1 MRSPAG
7 NPTNPQQNTD
17 VHRGWSSHRKPQL
30 PESPQLPA
38 DLFETLSETCFLTEI
53 SENNQTEPQL
63 RFVFCKDI
71 KHIREMVK
79 TDRPAYLTAVLCA
92 LHTVAAGREN
102 DGPKL
107 EMLGSIVSRL
117 ASPRK
122 KLGEKKIWGKHFFKH
137 SGWHE
142 TSRNR

>member
-1 MRSPAG
+1 M
-7 NPTNPQQNTD
+7 
-17 VHRGWSSHRKPQL
+17 
-30 PESPQLPA
+30 
-38 DLFETLSETCFLTEI
+38 
-53 SENNQTEPQL
+53 
-63 RFVFCKDI
+63 
-71 KHIREMVK
+71 K